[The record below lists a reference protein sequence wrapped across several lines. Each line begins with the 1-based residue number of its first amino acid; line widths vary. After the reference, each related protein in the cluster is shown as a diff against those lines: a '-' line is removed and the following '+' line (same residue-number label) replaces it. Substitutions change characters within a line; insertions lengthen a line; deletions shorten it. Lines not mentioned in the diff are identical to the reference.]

1 MNLVP
6 IEKQSELVHTLLG
19 LLSNDLVSALF
30 DLGFEEEGALGPIK
44 GNWLH
49 YRYEGTGENK
59 NRWVNFAIT
68 PYKIHIFYM
77 WQGKPASQ
85 ILSYCNDSTF
95 LNQWRKLGAYT
106 EENPARHYIDED

>member
-6 IEKQSELVHTLLG
+6 IEKQSELVYNLLG

-30 DLGFEEEGALGPIK
+30 DLGFEEEKALGPIQ

-49 YRYEGTGENK
+49 YCCKGVGENK
-59 NRWVNFAIT
+59 NRWTNFAIT
-68 PYKIHIFYM
+68 PYKIHIFY
-77 WQGKPASQ
+77 WYQNKPASQ

-95 LNQWRKLGAYT
+95 LNQWRKLGAYI